1 MERIDA
7 ATRVAEALH
16 DTEHALDDAFGRMAA
31 LLGAVTQARQ
41 DARWSILV
49 GQDAV
54 NELAAA
60 LPEMTVVRD
69 RLIAAHR
76 RLDRWQKRMGV
87 EVVLGGGEDKPPP
100 QQQSRLGLED
110 AADAG
115 APLRRVA

>member
-1 MERIDA
+1 MERNEA
-7 ATRVAEALH
+7 ATRVAEALLS
-16 DTEHALDDAFGRMAA
+16 TERALDDAFGRMAG

-41 DARWSILV
+41 DAQWSILV

-54 NELAAA
+54 NEIAAA

-87 EVVLGGGEDKPPP
+87 EAEMAGGGDKPPGDSGVSP
-100 QQQSRLGLED
+100 GD
-110 AADAG
+110 A
-115 APLRRVA
+115 PIRRVA

>member
-1 MERIDA
+1 LERIEA
-7 ATRVAEALH
+7 ATKVAEALYA
-16 DTEHALDDAFGRMAA
+16 TEAALDDAFGRMAG
-31 LLGAVTQARQ
+31 LLGTVTQARQ

-60 LPEMTVVRD
+60 LPEMTSVRD

-87 EVVLGGGEDKPPP
+87 EVQMEAGQDKPP
-100 QQQSRLGLED
+100 GNAEI
-110 AADAG
+110 AMV
-115 APLRRVA
+115 APVDDVGIRRVA